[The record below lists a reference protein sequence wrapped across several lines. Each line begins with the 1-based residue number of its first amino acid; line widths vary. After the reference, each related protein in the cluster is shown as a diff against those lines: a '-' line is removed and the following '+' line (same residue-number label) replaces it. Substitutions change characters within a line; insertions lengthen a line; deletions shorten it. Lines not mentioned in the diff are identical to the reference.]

1 MDGLLSFYRGR
12 IESAP
17 YYGFKSGHEIILCVL
32 RTAFY
37 DSKLTQNEFITIMN
51 LCEIAHRIMMEDNY
65 NDGWS
70 E

>member
-37 DSKLTQNEFITIMN
+37 DSKLTQAEFITIMN
-51 LCEIAHRIMMEDNY
+51 LCEIAH
-65 NDGWS
+65 
-70 E
+70 